1 MNQEK
6 ALVGALSVIVKTDGP
21 FAALVCTLSTAE
33 EEAAAE
39 RDHHH
44 HIIIVSCGHQQHF
57 CQEAGG
63 GDHFNPFL
71 LCTSSIQWMIIER
84 SKTQNST
91 RFLHPD
97 A

>member
-6 ALVGALSVIVKTDGP
+6 ALVGALSVIVKTDVS

-57 CQEAGG
+57 CQDKETFEPISLVHLFYSM
-63 GDHFNPFL
+63 DDYR
-71 LCTSSIQWMIIER
+71 EV
-84 SKTQNST
+84 K
-91 RFLHPD
+91 D
-97 A
+97 

>member
-6 ALVGALSVIVKTDGP
+6 ALVVVRALSVIVKTEVS

-44 HIIIVSCGHQQHF
+44 HIIIVNCVMWT
-57 CQEAGG
+57 ADTLLPGG
-63 GDHFNPFL
+63 GD
-71 LCTSSIQWMIIER
+71 I
-84 SKTQNST
+84 
-91 RFLHPD
+91 
-97 A
+97 

>member
-6 ALVGALSVIVKTDGP
+6 ALVVVRALSVIVKTEVS

-57 CQEAGG
+57 CQDKETFQPISLMHLYYSM
-63 GDHFNPFL
+63 DDYREVKDSEFYKI
-71 LCTSSIQWMIIER
+71 SS
-84 SKTQNST
+84 S
-91 RFLHPD
+91 
-97 A
+97 

>member
-44 HIIIVSCGHQQHF
+44 HIIIVSCRHQQHF
-57 CQEAGG
+57 CQDKETFEPISLVHLFYSM
-63 GDHFNPFL
+63 DDYREVKDSEFYRI
-71 LCTSSIQWMIIER
+71 SS
-84 SKTQNST
+84 S
-91 RFLHPD
+91 
-97 A
+97 